1 MWKIYKNK
9 IFKFDDKNLNQFLKL
24 DFINSF
30 YQNDK
35 NINNILFFKNQTI
48 IYANSFILDLK
59 KGIKYSNSNL
69 IVKLFLRLVEIRIL
83 FLGNWYLNNFS
94 FFQLIDKVDVS
105 ELVFNLKNKYQA
117 VLVPDILMN
126 QVSNNKNLEFIKLR
140 IEDEMIFKISTN
152 WKNIEDYK
160 NALKTK
166 YRKRINDIIN
176 KSSDILVRPLK
187 NDELNKYDSRI
198 QELFDQVVDK
208 LKFSGPQ
215 FNIKILLSLAKKK
228 KISVYGYFKNDD
240 LLAFSTYLNHKK
252 DLVSYYVGYDK
263 LHNNEYSLYSKILY
277 ETIRIGI
284 DNQYE
289 KINFGRTANEF
300 KSNFGAV
307 PLKSYL
313 YIKFKSRFMHFI
325 FKIILEN
332 TIANKWVQRNP
343 FKKQLYKNK

>member
-1 MWKIYKNK
+1 MWKIYKNN
-9 IFKFDDKNLNQFLKL
+9 FFEFDDKNLNQFLKF

-35 NINNILFFKNQTI
+35 DINNILFFKNQTI

-59 KGIKYSNSNL
+59 KGIKYSHSNL

-94 FFQLIDKVDVS
+94 FFQFSDKVDVS
-105 ELVFNLKNKYQA
+105 ELVFNSKNKFQA
-117 VLVPDILMN
+117 VLIPDFLMN
-126 QVSNNKNLEFIKLR
+126 QISNKKNLQFIKLR
-140 IEDEMIFKISTN
+140 IEDDMIFKIGTN
-152 WKNIEDYK
+152 WKNIENYK
-160 NALKTK
+160 NSLKTK

-187 NDELNKYDSRI
+187 DDDLNKYDSRI

-215 FNIKILLSLAKKK
+215 FNVKILLSLAKKK
-228 KISVYGYFKNDD
+228 KISIYGYFKNEE
-240 LLAFSTYLNHKK
+240 LLAFSTYLNHNK

-263 LHNNEYSLYSKILY
+263 LHNKEYSLYSKILY

-289 KINFGRTANEF
+289 KIIFGRTANEF
-300 KSNFGAV
+300 KSNFGAI

-313 YIKFKSRFMHFI
+313 YIKFKSRFMHLI

-332 TIANKWVQRNP
+332 TIANNWVQRKP
-343 FKKQLYKNK
+343 FKK

>member
-9 IFKFDDKNLNQFLKL
+9 IFEFDQKNLNQFLKF
-24 DFINSF
+24 DFIYSF

-35 NINNILFFKNQTI
+35 DINNILFIKNQTI

-59 KGIKYSNSNL
+59 KGIKYSHSNL

-94 FFQLIDKVDVS
+94 FFQLSDKVDVS
-105 ELVFNLKNKYQA
+105 ELVFNLKNKFQK
-117 VLVPDILMN
+117 VLIPDFLMN
-126 QVSNNKNLEFIKLR
+126 QISNNKSLQFIKLR
-140 IEDEMIFKISTN
+140 IEDDMIFKISKN

-166 YRKRINDIIN
+166 YKKRINYIVN
-176 KSSDILVRPLK
+176 KSSKILVRPLK
-187 NDELNKYDSRI
+187 YDELYKYDSRM
-198 QELFDQVVDK
+198 QKLFDQVVDN

-215 FNIKILLSLAKKK
+215 FNVKILLSLAKKK
-228 KISVYGYFKNDD
+228 KISIYGYFKNEE
-240 LLAFSTYLNHKK
+240 LLAFSTYLNHNK

-263 LHNNEYSLYSKILY
+263 LYNNEYSLYSKILY

-289 KINFGRTANEF
+289 KIIFGRTANEF
-300 KSNFGAV
+300 KSNFGAI

-332 TIANKWVQRNP
+332 TIANKWIQRKP
-343 FKKQLYKNK
+343 FKKTII